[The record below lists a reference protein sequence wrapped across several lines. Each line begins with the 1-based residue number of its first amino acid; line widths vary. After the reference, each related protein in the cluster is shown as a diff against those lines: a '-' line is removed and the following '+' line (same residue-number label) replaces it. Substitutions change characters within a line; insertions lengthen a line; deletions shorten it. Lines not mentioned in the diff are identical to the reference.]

1 MKCKLPSIKFEY
13 DHILKYDHTRRTSGK
28 TISGVFLGQT
38 SYLCIPVIRRG
49 GTFMSDLC
57 KLPNEMQI
65 THDKN
70 INMIILQGLQV
81 KISGVVKDKPL
92 IFVSLSLAIA

>member
-1 MKCKLPSIKFEY
+1 
-13 DHILKYDHTRRTSGK
+13 
-28 TISGVFLGQT
+28 
-38 SYLCIPVIRRG
+38 
-49 GTFMSDLC
+49 MSDLC